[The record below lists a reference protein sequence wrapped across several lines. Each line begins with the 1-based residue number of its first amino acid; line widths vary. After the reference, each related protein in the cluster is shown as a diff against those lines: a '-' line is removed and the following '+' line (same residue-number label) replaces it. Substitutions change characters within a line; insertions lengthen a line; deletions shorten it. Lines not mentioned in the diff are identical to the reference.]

1 MDRPEQGREGLV
13 EETDHHAGTREI
25 LRVRPVPTPAESRSR
40 SPPVTQHQL
49 TDPGPEPSLWRALLR
64 VSGVGQLSMVPQ
76 SGGDQEIKGVTMVTR
91 VPQLL
96 VCLVKDH
103 PCKHRDQ
110 DQGED
115 QSQGQDQGHGQ
126 DEDQDQL
133 TSLVSPPRSQNL
145 PKLVPSQE
153 VRD

>member
-1 MDRPEQGREGLV
+1 
-13 EETDHHAGTREI
+13 
-25 LRVRPVPTPAESRSR
+25 
-40 SPPVTQHQL
+40 
-49 TDPGPEPSLWRALLR
+49 
-64 VSGVGQLSMVPQ
+64 MVPQ

-115 QSQGQDQGHGQ
+115 QSQGQDQGQGQ
-126 DEDQDQL
+126 DEDQDQGQL